1 MALGAPDPARSVVAD
16 VPYGVRIAAAW
27 SWRVAA
33 ILGATGIV
41 IWLLSH
47 VSLLV
52 IPLMIAALLAG
63 LLLPAVR
70 LLRRSKVP
78 NGLATGITM
87 IVFLGAV
94 AGGLTLVGRTLARG
108 FANLWQQA
116 LTGITQI
123 QHWLAN
129 GPLNVSNED
138 LNRYLDTTIRELQAN
153 SSTIL
158 SGAVSWGSTLGHV
171 AAGTLLALFSLVF
184 FLLEGERI
192 WAFIVRLMPRSVR
205 VPVDGAGRRGWISL
219 VNYVR
224 IQLFVAFIDAAGI
237 GLGAFILGVPLAL
250 PLGVLVF
257 IGSFIPVIG
266 ALATGALAVLLALVA
281 NGWVNALI
289 MLAVVLLVQQAESHI
304 LQPLVMGRA
313 VSLHPLAVVLAVAGG
328 SLIAGIA
335 GALFAVPVMAVV
347 NTVVRYIAAREWENP
362 AAAARTATAHD
373 GDPPSRGPH
382 GTVLAP
388 ADLDGEIPAAP
399 APHPQNPEERTP

>member
-1 MALGAPDPARSVVAD
+1 MRSVAAD

-27 SWRVAA
+27 SWRVAV

-70 LLRRSKVP
+70 LLRRSRVP

-94 AGGLTLVGRTLARG
+94 TGGLTLVGRTLARG
-108 FANLWQQA
+108 FASLWQQA

-138 LNRYLDTTIRELQAN
+138 LNRYLDQTIRELQAN

-192 WAFIVRLMPRSVR
+192 WGFIVRLMPRSVR

-399 APHPQNPEERTP
+399 APRPQNPEERTP